1 LSSRRDV
8 GRVFGR
14 RTTAEFAAQP
24 TSHHGRRR
32 FATTTVPPE
41 FGGSYESECRP
52 GGPYGALKLETTTH
66 LELKHRAIGFLR
78 DLGCRAVATEVG
90 CPIARYR
97 VDVAGYLDRE
107 HDRPDRWRSPTARPH
122 PVDPRT
128 VMVEC
133 KQSRGDFLRDCRQ
146 RDRLLAER
154 AELDRLRRGIEERR
168 VKVHEPHLRRSGSA
182 LFPELEDWDFA
193 ASRLRGYR
201 CVIRRIRRLERQ
213 LYGETKFFMIARYRL
228 ADRLYLAAPRGLIGR
243 GELPAGWGL
252 LEQRRAGEPLRVAV
266 EAPSMS
272 THPAH
277 RLRMLRNIAVAAS
290 RTVLAEL
297 REPGLAV
304 KAPRAGA

>member
-1 LSSRRDV
+1 ME
-8 GRVFGR
+8 
-14 RTTAEFAAQP
+14 TA
-24 TSHHGRRR
+24 SH
-32 FATTTVPPE
+32 
-41 FGGSYESECRP
+41 
-52 GGPYGALKLETTTH
+52 LQ
-66 LELKHRAIGFLR
+66 LKHLAVGFLR

-97 VDVAGYLDRE
+97 LDVAGYLDRE
-107 HDRPDRWRSPTARPH
+107 HDEPDRWRSRTKRPD
-122 PVDPRT
+122 PMDPRT

-133 KQSRGDFLRDCRQ
+133 KQSRGDFLRDCRE

-182 LFPELEDWDFA
+182 LFPELEVWDFES
-193 ASRLRGYR
+193 SRLRGYR
-201 CVIRRIRRLERQ
+201 GVVRRIRRVERR

-228 ADRLYLAAPRGLIGR
+228 ADRLYLAAPRGLIRR

-252 LEQRRAGEPLRVAV
+252 LEQGRAGEPLRVTV

-272 THPAH
+272 TRPVH
-277 RLRMLRNIAVAAS
+277 RLRLLRNIAVAAS

-297 REPGLAV
+297 KQPD
-304 KAPRAGA
+304 APVTAPQAGG

>member
-1 LSSRRDV
+1 M
-8 GRVFGR
+8 
-14 RTTAEFAAQP
+14 
-24 TSHHGRRR
+24 
-32 FATTTVPPE
+32 
-41 FGGSYESECRP
+41 
-52 GGPYGALKLETTTH
+52 ETTNH
-66 LELKHRAIGFLR
+66 LQLKHLAVGFLR
-78 DLGCRAVATEVG
+78 SLGCRAVATEVG

-107 HDRPDRWRSPTARPH
+107 HEG

-133 KQSRGDFLRDCRQ
+133 KQSRGDFLRDSRE
-146 RDRLLAER
+146 RDQLLAEQ

-182 LFPELEDWDFA
+182 LFPELEIWDFD

-201 CVIRRIRRLERQ
+201 RVVRRIRRLERR

-243 GELPAGWGL
+243 GEVPAGWGL
-252 LEQRRAGEPLRVAV
+252 LEHHRDGESLREAV

-272 THPAH
+272 TRPVHRH
-277 RLRMLRNIAVAAS
+277 RLLRNIAVAAS
-290 RTVLAEL
+290 RTVLT
-297 REPGLAV
+297 EPKGQDSTVAV
-304 KAPRAGA
+304 KATHAGAKTG

>member
-1 LSSRRDV
+1 
-8 GRVFGR
+8 
-14 RTTAEFAAQP
+14 
-24 TSHHGRRR
+24 
-32 FATTTVPPE
+32 
-41 FGGSYESECRP
+41 
-52 GGPYGALKLETTTH
+52 LETGTH
-66 LELKHRAIGFLR
+66 LQLKHLAIGFLR

-107 HDRPDRWRSPTARPH
+107 HVDQ
-122 PVDPRT
+122 VDPRT

-133 KQSRGDFLRDCRQ
+133 KQSRGDFLRDSRE

-182 LFPELEDWDFA
+182 LFPELEVWDFE

-201 CVIRRIRRLERQ
+201 RVVRRIRRLERR

-228 ADRLYLAAPRGLIGR
+228 ADRLYLAAPQGLIRR

-252 LEQRRAGEPLRVAV
+252 LEQRRAGGPLHETV

-272 THPAH
+272 TRPAH
-277 RLRMLRNIAVAAS
+277 RLRLLRNIAVAAS
-290 RTVLAEL
+290 RAVLAEWK
-297 REPGLAV
+297 EPGRTV
-304 KAPRAGA
+304 RAPRAGATTG

>member
-1 LSSRRDV
+1 ME
-8 GRVFGR
+8 
-14 RTTAEFAAQP
+14 TA
-24 TSHHGRRR
+24 
-32 FATTTVPPE
+32 
-41 FGGSYESECRP
+41 
-52 GGPYGALKLETTTH
+52 TH
-66 LELKHRAIGFLR
+66 LQLKRLAVGFLR
-78 DLGCRAVATEVG
+78 TLGCRAVATEVG

-107 HDRPDRWRSPTARPH
+107 HEGPDRWRSPMSNTSHTSRPD

-133 KQSRGDFLRDCRQ
+133 KQSRGDFLRDARE
-146 RDRLLAER
+146 RDQLLAER

-182 LFPELEDWDFA
+182 LFPELEIWDFD

-201 CVIRRIRRLERQ
+201 RVVRRIRRLERR

-252 LEQRRAGEPLRVAV
+252 LEQRRDGEPLQETV

-272 THPAH
+272 TRPVH
-277 RLRMLRNIAVAAS
+277 RLRLLRNIAVAAS
-290 RTVLAEL
+290 RTILAEPK
-297 REPGLAV
+297 EPPPMVAV
-304 KAPRAGA
+304 RTPHAGANTD